1 MRRRSFLTAGLAWRA
16 GAMAASPSII
26 DTHTHFYDPSRPM
39 GVPWPRPSETV
50 LYRTVLPSEYHDLA
64 EPLGVAGT
72 VVVEASPWVE
82 DNQWVLDLAR
92 DNRFL
97 LGLVGNLD
105 AASHTFARQLERF
118 HRNPLFLGIR
128 LSGAALAKGNSALF
142 RSNLKLIAQA
152 GLTIDVLGGAS
163 NFADIVRLHDAEPT
177 LRIVIDH
184 LPFDESPEYGLL
196 REFEKR
202 TTVYAKVSNILRKRE
217 GQVSPDL
224 ASYRESLDNIWS
236 IFGDDRV
243 VYGSNW
249 PVSNL
254 VAPYASVLQVA
265 RAYAATRGPAG
276 EEKYL
281 RSNARQAYRCKERA

>member
-1 MRRRSFLTAGLAWRA
+1 MRRRTFLAA
-16 GAMAASPSII
+16 GAAWQVRAMAPSPTII

-39 GVPWPRPSETV
+39 GVPWPRPQESV
-50 LYRTVLPSEYHDLA
+50 LYRTVLPSEYRDLV

-97 LGLVGNLD
+97 LGLVGNLNT
-105 AASHTFARQLERF
+105 AEPAFAKQLERF

-128 LSGAALAKGNSALF
+128 VSGAALTNGGSALF
-142 RSNLKLIAQA
+142 RSNVKLLAQA
-152 GLTIDVLGGAS
+152 GLALDVLGGAGM
-163 NFADIVRLHDAEPT
+163 FADIVRLHDAEPS
-177 LRIVIDH
+177 LRIIIDH
-184 LPFDESPEYGLL
+184 LPFDESPDYALL

-202 TTVYAKVSNILRKRE
+202 ATVYAKVSNILRKRE
-217 GQVSPDL
+217 GQVSLDL
-224 ASYRESLDNIWS
+224 SSYREALDRIWS

-249 PVSNL
+249 PVSDL
-254 VAPYASVLQVA
+254 VAPYEPVLQVA
-265 RAYAATRGPAG
+265 RAYAATRGPAA
-276 EEKYL
+276 EVKYL
-281 RSNARQAYRCKERA
+281 RSNSRLAYRYKERA

>member
-1 MRRRSFLTAGLAWRA
+1 MRRRSFLAAGLAWRA
-16 GAMAASPSII
+16 RAMAASPSII

-50 LYRTVLPSEYHDLA
+50 LYRSVLPSEYHDLT

-72 VVVEASPWVE
+72 IVVEASPWVE

-97 LGLVGNLD
+97 LGLIGNLNT
-105 AASHTFARQLERF
+105 AESAFAKQLERF

-128 LSGAALAKGNSALF
+128 VPGAALAKGGSALF
-142 RSNLKLIAQA
+142 RSNVKLLAQA
-152 GLTIDVLGGAS
+152 GLTMDVLGSAGM
-163 NFADIVRLHDAEPT
+163 FADLVRLHDAEPS
-177 LRIVIDH
+177 LRVVIDH

-202 TTVYAKVSNILRKRE
+202 ATVYAKVSNVLRKRE
-217 GQVSPDL
+217 GQVSLNL
-224 ASYRESLDNIWS
+224 ASYREPLDQIWS